1 MIDHCI
7 SSFLQEQENRLY
19 RTYITDSLKIMSE
32 NIAKYIGGS
41 YMPERFA
48 KIYETNKNKK
58 QEKEEKTEE
67 QVIDD
72 IDKKLKAIRGEK

>member
-7 SSFLQEQENRLY
+7 SSFLQRQEDRLY
-19 RTYITDSLKIMSE
+19 RTYVTDSLKIMSE

-48 KIYETNKNKK
+48 KVYEPR
-58 QEKEEKTEE
+58 EKRPEKDEKTEE
-67 QVIDD
+67 EVIND
-72 IDKKLKAIRGEK
+72 IDARLKAIRGEK

>member
-1 MIDHCI
+1 
-7 SSFLQEQENRLY
+7 
-19 RTYITDSLKIMSE
+19 
-32 NIAKYIGGS
+32 
-41 YMPERFA
+41 MPERFA